1 MVIYYHSYE
10 ILKKNL
16 MQIKVF
22 KEYEQCTMC
31 LKHAFKTNKQT
42 KNRHGG
48 SPLWFLHS
56 RGRGRLTSKLV
67 WTTESK
73 WEMAS
78 KKGQGGRGK
87 KTIKSLLIYKHNLQC
102 NYIIYIKFFALETEN
117 ITNLLPNTTR
127 S

>member
-42 KNRHGG
+42 KTDMVVHPYDSCTQEAEGD
-48 SPLWFLHS
+48 
-56 RGRGRLTSKLV
+56 
-67 WTTESK
+67 
-73 WEMAS
+73 
-78 KKGQGGRGK
+78 
-87 KTIKSLLIYKHNLQC
+87 
-102 NYIIYIKFFALETEN
+102 
-117 ITNLLPNTTR
+117 
-127 S
+127 